1 MELLNTAN
9 GKQIGTE
16 LKTLASVGLT
26 VQSYCVGIQQQPLL
40 FIPADVAKD
49 LPDVNAYLR
58 AAQTNA
64 GQYLTQVQPQILTV
78 VTDVEAYSKTF
89 PTFAKQINGYIRAWA
104 SGSDDNKTKALDA
117 IGAMRDVARAK
128 AGAANTVSGQI
139 GSTLTLFNSDV
150 SHFEEVNTACETRI
164 TGKKGELAELD
175 KQISTL
181 NGKIAGASVG
191 VGLSCLAVIGGV
203 FMICVGAI
211 ADFVTAGTST
221 PLIVAGA
228 VLTAAGT
235 GGVIGS
241 SVVLANL
248 IKEKGK
254 LLDRKAVLDAY
265 VAAVSG
271 IKSNIDTLCDST
283 RNAADCAGN
292 MQRAWSLFSGD
303 LKQVEDTL
311 TMAQSFSDL
320 PSTVQLFFEAAE
332 KEWDSVSED
341 IRVIKSQMTGVTVEK
356 LKTRRLLSAVGASD
370 TAGWI
375 RISGD
380 AIRQAVS

>member
-1 MELLNTAN
+1 MELLTTAN

-40 FIPADVAKD
+40 FIPADIAKD

-58 AAQTNA
+58 TAQTNA

-104 SGSDDNKTKALDA
+104 SGSDDNKTKALSA

-164 TGKKGELAELD
+164 TGKEGELAELN
-175 KQISTL
+175 KQISSL

-191 VGLSCLAVIGGV
+191 VGLSGLAVIGGI

-228 VLTAAGT
+228 VLTAAGA
-235 GGVIGS
+235 GGLIGS
-241 SVVLANL
+241 SVVLADL

-271 IKSNIDTLCDST
+271 IKSNIDTLCSST

-303 LKQVEDTL
+303 LKQMEDIL

-320 PSTVQLFFEAAE
+320 PSTVQLFFESAE

-356 LKTRRLLSAVGASD
+356 LQTRRLLSAAGASD
-370 TAGWI
+370 TAGWT

-380 AIRQAVS
+380 AVRRAVS